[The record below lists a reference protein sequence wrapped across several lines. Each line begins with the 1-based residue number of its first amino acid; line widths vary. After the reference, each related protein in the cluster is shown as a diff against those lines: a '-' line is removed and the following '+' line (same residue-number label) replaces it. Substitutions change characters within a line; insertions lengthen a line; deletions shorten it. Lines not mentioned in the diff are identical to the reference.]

1 MRVIS
6 GEYRGT
12 RLDAPEGLSTRPTID
27 RVKEGIFSSISFRIP
42 GAKVLDLFAGS
53 GQMGIESMS
62 RGAAKCI
69 FIDRDRKA
77 VAVING
83 NLRRCG
89 IKDGVKVYNTT
100 AEAFLERNRELF
112 DIVFLDP
119 PYSNEILEKI
129 IPAVYDMLEDNGIII
144 AESELGWA
152 LKKEIPGLA
161 EIKKYKYG
169 KVQVTKFQ
177 KEIRE

>member
-12 RLDAPEGLSTRPTID
+12 KLDAPEGLSTRPTID
-27 RVKEGIFSSISFRIP
+27 RVKEGIFSSIGFQVP
-42 GAKVLDLFAGS
+42 GARVLDLFAGS
-53 GQMGIESMS
+53 GQMGIESLS
-62 RGAAKCI
+62 RGAKSCT

-83 NLRRCG
+83 NIKRCG

-100 AEAFLERNRELF
+100 AEAFLGRNREHF

-129 IPAVYDMLEDNGIII
+129 IPAVYDILEDNGIII
-144 AESELGWA
+144 AESELGWS
-152 LKKEIPGLA
+152 LKKEISGLV
-161 EIKKYKYG
+161 EITKYKYG

-177 KEIRE
+177 KESAE